1 MRFRLRLSDWTNKNW
16 LLVQSIDWR
25 RLTREVYSQTDTF
38 LQVHF
43 FSGDLEYSRVN
54 VMKLVQRKRHAEKK
68 IPRNQLL
75 MIRYDNYQEDIKK
88 MRHLLIRHHC
98 RRAASNNEEYRCMN
112 KLSYD
117 VVIYNFLFPFS
128 FLRWHRIGN

>member
-1 MRFRLRLSDWTNKNW
+1 MTEQIKIDYWCN
-16 LLVQSIDWR
+16 QSIEEDSPVKFIP
-25 RLTREVYSQTDTF
+25 RLTHSCKF
-38 LQVHF
+38 I

-117 VVIYNFLFPFS
+117 VMMSLYIIFCSPFPS
-128 FLRWHRIGN
+128 FADIE